1 MRIVQTIAALHLD
14 DGGPSRSVSQLAATL
29 ALQGGEVHL
38 VAGRDPGRAEIE
50 VDQRIHR
57 LMVSAGH
64 SGVWRRALARG
75 FYRAVVAAVGNDRAA
90 VVHTHGLWLRQSH
103 DSVWAARR
111 LGVPVV
117 LSPRGMLEPWAMAYR
132 AWKKRIA
139 WCVYQHRDL
148 RHVTAFHATSE
159 MEAESIRRLGFE
171 QPIIVLPNGVFLP
184 PKTNLDKRTGANRNA
199 LFLSRIHPKKGLDL
213 LVSSWARVRPQGWRL
228 TIAGNDDGG
237 YAATLEAMI
246 RNSGVAESIRYVGP
260 AYGEAKEA
268 LYRDADLFVLPSHS
282 ENFGIVVAE
291 ALAWGVPVITT
302 TGTPWRE
309 LQSEHCGW
317 WIPVTQDGLVAAL
330 AEATSVPDAARS
342 AMGLA
347 GRHLIQS
354 RYGWPAI
361 ARDMAAAYGA
371 LLARDATGLAALH
384 FVRTG

>member
-1 MRIVQTIAALHLD
+1 
-14 DGGPSRSVSQLAATL
+14 
-29 ALQGGEVHL
+29 
-38 VAGRDPGRAEIE
+38 
-50 VDQRIHR
+50 
-57 LMVSAGH
+57 
-64 SGVWRRALARG
+64 
-75 FYRAVVAAVGNDRAA
+75 
-90 VVHTHGLWLRQSH
+90 
-103 DSVWAARR
+103 
-111 LGVPVV
+111 
-117 LSPRGMLEPWAMAYR
+117 MAYR

-139 WCVYQHRDL
+139 WRIYQHRDL

-159 MEAESIRRLGFE
+159 MEAESIRRFGFG

-184 PKTNLDKRTGANRNA
+184 PRTDRGERAGVIRNA

-213 LVSSWARVRPQGWRL
+213 LVSSWSRVRPQGWRL

-246 RNSGVAESIRYVGP
+246 RSSGAADSIQYVGP

-268 LYRDADLFVLPSHS
+268 LYRNADLFVLPSHS

-291 ALAWGVPVITT
+291 ALGWGVPVITT
-302 TGTPWRE
+302 TGTPWHE

-330 AEATSVPDAARS
+330 AEATSVSDAARS

-347 GRHLIQS
+347 GRRLIET

-361 ARDMAAAYGA
+361 ARDMAAAYDA
-371 LLARDATGLAALH
+371 LIARDATGLAALP
-384 FVRTG
+384 FVRNG